1 MKQPP
6 IDRIVITVCRND
18 GLWAVEEAGLFFGAS
33 RDKEIAKAS
42 AARRARER
50 MGEGHACQIRVSG
63 ENGFALQ

>member
-18 GLWAVEEAGLFFGAS
+18 GLWVAEEAGLFFGS
-33 RDKEIAKAS
+33 SSDKEIAKAS
-42 AARRARER
+42 AARRARQR

-63 ENGFALQ
+63 ENGFAI

>member
-6 IDRIVITVCRND
+6 IHRIVITVCRND

-33 RDKEIAKAS
+33 PDKDIAKAS

-50 MGEGHACQIRVSG
+50 IGEGQACQIRVAG
-63 ENGFALQ
+63 ENGFVI